1 LKENT
6 RLSARWEE
14 QEVANDPSK
23 CEKII
28 LNISYSG
35 SHLNESII
43 TITVYVSTGRI
54 QLQGKFLNE
63 WGNTEFD
70 MLLKIIDSGI
80 KINSVETSGQSLED
94 FINEVMKE
102 NENTKKPKTINS
114 TTEIPSTC
122 NEAQAPHLHQNSPT
136 QMNKTQ

>member
-1 LKENT
+1 
-6 RLSARWEE
+6 
-14 QEVANDPSK
+14 
-23 CEKII
+23 
-28 LNISYSG
+28 
-35 SHLNESII
+35 
-43 TITVYVSTGRI
+43 
-54 QLQGKFLNE
+54 
-63 WGNTEFD
+63 

-80 KINSVETSGQSLED
+80 KINSVEISGQSLED

-102 NENTKKPKTINS
+102 NENTKKTKTINS

>member
-1 LKENT
+1 MLNIFYST
-6 RLSARWEE
+6 NIYLVLRYYT
-14 QEVANDPSK
+14 NDPSK

-35 SHLNESII
+35 SHSNESII
-43 TITVYVSTGRI
+43 TITVYISTWRI
-54 QLQGKFLNE
+54 QIQGKFLNE

-70 MLLKIIDSGI
+70 TLLKIIDSGI
-80 KINSVETSGQSLED
+80 KINLETSGQSLED

-122 NEAQAPHLHQNSPT
+122 RGDANPLRVGGGGGE
-136 QMNKTQ
+136 